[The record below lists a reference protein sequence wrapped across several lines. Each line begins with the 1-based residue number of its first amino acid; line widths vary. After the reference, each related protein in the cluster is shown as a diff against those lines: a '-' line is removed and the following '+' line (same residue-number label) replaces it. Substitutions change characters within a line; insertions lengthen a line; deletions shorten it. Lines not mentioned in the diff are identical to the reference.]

1 MKQQKEVYSFLIQQ
15 RKREEQLL
23 SNVLK
28 CFEEHK
34 KNTLKDLEVLKH
46 NLELKGGSKE

>member
-1 MKQQKEVYSFLIQQ
+1 MKKEKRIFEFLTQQ

-28 CFEEHK
+28 CFEKHK
-34 KNTLKDLEVLKH
+34 ENTLRDLEVLKH
-46 NLELKGGSKE
+46 NIEVTKE